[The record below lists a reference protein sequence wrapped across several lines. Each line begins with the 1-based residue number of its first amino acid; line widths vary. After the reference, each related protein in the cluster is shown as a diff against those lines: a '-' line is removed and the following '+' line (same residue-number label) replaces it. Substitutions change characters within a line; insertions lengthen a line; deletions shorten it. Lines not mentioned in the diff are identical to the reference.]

1 MPDPEALNHFDWRS
15 MSVLLRWIWLIPIFA
30 LGFSA
35 HMVLAHAVIP
45 SLLDSGHVPDGLRER
60 VRKLR
65 FPLYVSAF
73 IILGA
78 LAFWISEAADA
89 AHEIR
94 RFWHRDW
101 I

>member
-1 MPDPEALNHFDWRS
+1 MDPEPLNSVDWRATS
-15 MSVLLRWIWLIPIFA
+15 LTLRWIWFIVIFA
-30 LGFSA
+30 FGFSTV
-35 HMVLAHAVIP
+35 MVLTHAMIP
-45 SLLDSGHVPDGLRER
+45 SLLDSGHIPDGLRER

-65 FPLYVSAF
+65 FPLYATALLF
-73 IILGA
+73 IIGIA
-78 LAFWISEAADA
+78 VWFGFAADS

>member
-1 MPDPEALNHFDWRS
+1 MDPEPLNNLDWRATS
-15 MSVLLRWIWLIPIFA
+15 LVLRWVWLIVIFA
-30 LGFSA
+30 VGFSTV
-35 HMVLAHAVIP
+35 MVLTHAMIP
-45 SLLDSGHVPDGLRER
+45 SLLDSGHIPDGLRER

-65 FPLYVSAF
+65 FPLYVMAFFSIAF
-73 IILGA
+73 IA
-78 LAFWISEAADA
+78 VWFWFAADS